1 MPIPPVSNSLNDS
14 IITGEIEWLHK
25 VKLVSRWN
33 SQTEVEPESECYHCS
48 TSTGWVE
55 ARGLRIWDLSGVH
68 RAVQQREE
76 ERGRGGGRWG
86 EERERMN

>member
-1 MPIPPVSNSLNDS
+1 MPIPPVSKSLNDS

-55 ARGLRIWDLSGVH
+55 ARGLRIWDLSGYIEQSSSE
-68 RAVQQREE
+68 RRREAGVE
-76 ERGRGGGRWG
+76 EDG
-86 EERERMN
+86 EKTEK